1 MIQDFYRIMGWDEN
15 GVPLTA
21 TLKGLGLPFDNDDD
35 G

>member
-1 MIQDFYRIMGWDEN
+1 MGWDES